1 MSTVLFA
8 LALTEAL
15 LVAHFVAG
23 FNLPLLAVVFLN
35 RLLDLLLVAR
45 LALGL
50 DLLDHALH
58 VGVKLAV

>member
-1 MSTVLFA
+1 MSTFLLA
-8 LALTEAL
+8 LALTEVL

-45 LALGL
+45 LDFFLF
-50 DLLDHALH
+50 LLY
-58 VGVKLAV
+58 KRAVNK